1 MFGRPCLA
9 VSQYAS
15 APGALC
21 GLQMCSC
28 KNCTVASEFFTSTA
42 NRAIRE
48 FPTFAKTL
56 KKALPDIPQRRI

>member
-1 MFGRPCLA
+1 
-9 VSQYAS
+9 
-15 APGALC
+15 
-21 GLQMCSC
+21 MCSC